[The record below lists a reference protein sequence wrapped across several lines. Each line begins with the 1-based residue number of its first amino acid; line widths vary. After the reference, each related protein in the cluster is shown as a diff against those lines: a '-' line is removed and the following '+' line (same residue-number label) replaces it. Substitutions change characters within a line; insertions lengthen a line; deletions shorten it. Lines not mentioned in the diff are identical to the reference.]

1 MNELVDKGFNKI
13 QKIERKIVND
23 EKGSYIVIKCAF
35 IKFVRLSDVNDI
47 LKIKILLRS
56 LKFKKFMNRLLYSL

>member
-23 EKGSYIVIKCAF
+23 EKGSYIVIKMRILSNCP
-35 IKFVRLSDVNDI
+35 LSDVNDI
-47 LKIKILLRS
+47 
-56 LKFKKFMNRLLYSL
+56 FKDKYFIEKLEIQEIYE